1 MKITN
6 LQEVEGQTKELIS
19 FAEQHEH
26 SAFIVFVEKG
36 SESIYSNLIGS
47 KPDLIDG
54 FLHLMGTES
63 TFLDLIFTVVKLWQQ
78 DKISRN

>member
-6 LQEVEGQTKELIS
+6 LQEVESQTKELIS
-19 FAEQHEH
+19 FAEQHGH

-63 TFLDLIFTVVKLWQQ
+63 TFLDLIFTVVKLWQK
-78 DKISRN
+78 DRISRN